1 MLYNCRL
8 YRDTGFNANNI
19 PDRPELLDSPNISHT
34 DVGQLDIMQ
43 CRNLS
48 KIRVRCTWKQARNVD
63 YIRLQDEEDTWFYAA
78 SNATMVNTDT
88 CEFDVE
94 TDFINSRG
102 GINNIHILDGIT
114 ERVHVSDDDKVYS
127 CEGDPLLNANEPL
140 EIVDEWCTPDAGK
153 RYVVVECTVDP
164 IKTMT
169 DSAAVT
175 AKYTD
180 PVTGDET
187 SVTYP
192 ALTYPASDTQYGIGQ
207 KVVKTGT
214 TLYLKETSD
223 TSSAPLPNVGIW
235 NGLSNLQALGVAQG
249 AIIRQ
254 YEFPAEMANMFTVVD
269 GVVTRVNS
277 KRTELT
283 LSDVPNAFSGRT
295 CKNKLLKYSPVQKF
309 GMMTAAG
316 NSAEYNL
323 EDMINKQQA
332 SPNYGNVDCS
342 ISMVTDPRPDGRP
355 YYRPQWLNGKMA
367 GSNNYGE
374 FWRNCLAGMQWKQLP
389 LIFTEASGNAL
400 NTQKF
405 LNSAGIAD
413 IGRRAEHTAW
423 GYNTAQAAV
432 NGVVGAVQNLASI
445 ASWDAM
451 ISPGKAVSGV
461 AGAIGSTIN
470 SGLSIAN
477 MTSQENFAKQKFT
490 AGRKSELYDLYTS
503 NFTVA
508 PTVNFPYNSDT
519 IRDNIGNGV
528 LCYQYR
534 YTTTD
539 WNRIDKLLTMYGY
552 RISKPLEKSD
562 FTNRKYFNFVAC
574 NNVTITG
581 DATWINEGIAEQLKS
596 GVRVWHVLPSANYY
610 NDNPINS

>member
-1 MLYNCRL
+1 MLYACRL

-19 PDRPELLDSPNISHT
+19 PDGPELLDNPNISHT
-34 DVGQLDIMQ
+34 DVGNLDILQ

-48 KIRVRCTWKQARNVD
+48 KIRVHCSWKQARNVD
-63 YIRLQDEEDTWFYAA
+63 YIRLQDDEDTWFYSA

-102 GINNIHILDGIT
+102 GVNKLHILDGIT
-114 ERVHVSDDDKVYS
+114 ERVHVSDDDKFYS
-127 CEGDPLLNANEPL
+127 CEGDPLLTANEPL
-140 EIVDEWCTPDAGK
+140 EIVDEWCTPDSGK
-153 RYVVVECTVDP
+153 RYVLVECTVDP
-164 IKTMT
+164 IKTFT
-169 DSAAVT
+169 DASAVKAT
-175 AKYTD
+175 YTD
-180 PVTGDET
+180 PVSGDET

-192 ALTYPASDTQYGIGQ
+192 ALAYPENDTEYGIGQ
-207 KVVKTGT
+207 RIVKTGT

-223 TSSAPLPNVGIW
+223 TSSAPLPAVGIW
-235 NGLSNLQALGVAQG
+235 NGLSNLQGLGVAQG
-249 AIIRQ
+249 SIIRQ
-254 YEFPAEMANMFTVVD
+254 YEFPAEMASMFTVSD
-269 GVVTRVNS
+269 GAVTRVSS
-277 KRTELT
+277 KRTELS
-283 LSDVPNAFSGRT
+283 LSVVPGAFSGRT

-316 NSAEYNL
+316 NSAEFNL
-323 EDMINKQQA
+323 EDMRN
-332 SPNYGNVDCS
+332 SNNNVS
-342 ISMVTDPRPDGRP
+342 YNISMVTDPRPDGKP

-367 GSNNYGE
+367 GSGNYTD

-405 LNSAGIAD
+405 LNSAAIEDLNRRQQNTQYKFDMISTGVNGATGVLQGVAD
-413 IGRRAEHTAW
+413 IASGNIV
-423 GYNTAQAAV
+423 G
-432 NGVVGAVQNLASI
+432 GVSGAVTSALGMGMGFAQL
-445 ASWDAM
+445 
-451 ISPGKAVSGV
+451 
-461 AGAIGSTIN
+461 GATEQYNKKRYG
-470 SGLSIAN
+470 
-477 MTSQENFAKQKFT
+477 MT
-490 AGRKSELYDLYTS
+490 RKSELYDLYTS

-519 IRDNIGNGV
+519 IRDNLGNGV

-581 DATWINEGIAEQLKS
+581 DATWINEGIAEQLKA
-596 GVRVWHVLPSANYY
+596 GVRVWHVLPSASYY
-610 NDNPINS
+610 NDNPIK